1 MPTTGSSR
9 PGRRVN
15 ARARLKPPVEARLL
29 LGDDAVSG
37 WIVDQQ
43 EDGLGMRFGAGD
55 AVRLGARPEPW
66 REGPLELG
74 LPGLDAPW
82 QRLPVALVHVTQT
95 DPVRRE
101 CLVGLVYD
109 RKRMKPEQVQ
119 VLLETWHRFDASRPR
134 SR

>member
-1 MPTTGSSR
+1 MPTTGSSL

-15 ARARLKPPVEARLL
+15 PRARLKPPVEARLR
-29 LGDDAVSG
+29 LGDDGVDG

-55 AVRLGARPEPW
+55 AVRLCARPDRW
-66 REGPLELG
+66 REGPLELA

-95 DPVRRE
+95 HAARRE

-109 RKRMKPEQVQ
+109 KRRMKPDQVQ
-119 VLLETWHRFDASRPR
+119 RLLETWHTFDAARR
-134 SR
+134 